1 MEVQDQRRIKDR
13 RGADQRSSD
22 GRRIEKERRGWSRRH
37 LSGEGLSDGGKFDR
51 RGAHPSMFARLG
63 FPLLRGVRRL
73 DSPRRSG
80 VVRRSFVRRSADR

>member
-1 MEVQDQRRIKDR
+1 MKERRAVDQRT
-13 RGADQRSSD
+13 SE
-22 GRRIEKERRGWSRRH
+22 GRRIDRERRGWSRRH
-37 LSGEGLSDGGKFDR
+37 RSGEALSDGGKFDR
-51 RGAHPSMFARLG
+51 RGENPSMFARLG